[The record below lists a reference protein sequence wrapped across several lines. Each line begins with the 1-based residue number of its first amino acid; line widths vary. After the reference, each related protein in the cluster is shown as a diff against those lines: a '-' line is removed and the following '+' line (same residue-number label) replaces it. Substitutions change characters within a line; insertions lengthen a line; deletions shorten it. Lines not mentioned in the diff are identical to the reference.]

1 MQDMKHFWVGAAAL
15 LALTACEDEADTT
28 VSTETGGEA
37 AGEILGGTISD
48 DMIALEE
55 LTSTSPP
62 AERRADT
69 GASASSNS
77 APAATEEEAAPEAAA
92 VPTGPV
98 TAGPGRPVPETQEA
112 GGPTSSPPA
121 F

>member
-1 MQDMKHFWVGAAAL
+1 MRISYACAL
-15 LALTACEDEADTT
+15 VVPLFALSSCEEEASNS

-62 AERRADT
+62 AERSPIAAT
-69 GASASSNS
+69 GAGQSEEAPEQEAE
-77 APAATEEEAAPEAAA
+77 APAAQPAD
-92 VPTGPV
+92 PV
-98 TAGPGRPVPETQEA
+98 TAEPLLPIAQTPEAEPSGDGPA
-112 GGPTSSPPA
+112 S
-121 F
+121 

>member
-1 MQDMKHFWVGAAAL
+1 MKYSWLGVAAL
-15 LALTACEDEADTT
+15 LALTACEDEADTA

-37 AGEILGGTISD
+37 AGEILGGSISD

-62 AERRADT
+62 AERGPEPEQNAPSDNT
-69 GASASSNS
+69 PASS
-77 APAATEEEAAPEAAA
+77 EEEAEPEETAPE
-92 VPTGPV
+92 TSEPV
-98 TAGPGRPVPETQEA
+98 TAGPSRPVPQTEEA
-112 GGPTSSPPA
+112 GGATINPPA

>member
-1 MQDMKHFWVGAAAL
+1 MKYSWVGAAAL
-15 LALTACEDEADTT
+15 LALTACGDETAEQ

-48 DMIALEE
+48 DMIPLEE

-62 AERRADT
+62 AERRASA
-69 GASASSNS
+69 ASND
-77 APAATEEEAAPEAAA
+77 APSQADEAAANEEAAPA
-92 VPTGPV
+92 PTGPV
-98 TAGPGRPVPETQEA
+98 TAGPSRPVPQTQEA
-112 GGPTSSPPA
+112 GEPQIDPPA